1 MKNYWSFSLNPCQL
15 IYDHKEDIRR
25 AQGYI
30 LLVILSERQMEGG
43 AFNTLLDMVAQHEF
57 LGMRVEE
64 NLVG

>member
-1 MKNYWSFSLNPCQL
+1 MKNYWSFSPNPCQL

-57 LGMRVEE
+57 LGMRVEK

>member
-1 MKNYWSFSLNPCQL
+1 MKNYWSFSPNPCQL

-43 AFNTLLDMVAQHEF
+43 AFNTLLDMVAQYEF
-57 LGMRVEE
+57 LGVRVEE